1 MVKHTW
7 LWVDNWHPHG
17 PLMTKY
23 GCRVI
28 YDFMSRVNAI
38 VSDVLSNG
46 SWHMPRVLSRS
57 LFAIMEVFP

>member
-1 MVKHTW
+1 
-7 LWVDNWHPHG
+7 
-17 PLMTKY
+17 MTKY